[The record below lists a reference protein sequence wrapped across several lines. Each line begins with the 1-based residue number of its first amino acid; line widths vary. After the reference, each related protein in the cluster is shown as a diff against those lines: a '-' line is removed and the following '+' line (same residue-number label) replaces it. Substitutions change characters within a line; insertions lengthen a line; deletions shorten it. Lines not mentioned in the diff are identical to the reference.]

1 MPTAQILS
9 GYNTQLPIIGEI
21 TGLDANARTL
31 DVRTRS
37 GNVFKVHARDS
48 TWFDA
53 VKNLDR
59 LDRRRPRLCAEDAST
74 PCWDNLRVG
83 DIVAVEGIYSRQGE
97 AECYDALAIHELVS
111 HQGYYHF
118 EHTIWWVSQI
128 NAMADRWLD
137 NLFGEKSTY
146 IIDDFSALYR
156 TALNIEGLPVEEQGD
171 KQEMATLSRL
181 IYGLSSAYLMTG
193 EERFFQG
200 ARAGVEYQREAFRSL
215 SADGRFCFWLHARM
229 RDREGRF
236 DVLECLFADDRGSL
250 PLYEQIYA
258 LAGLAQYYRI
268 TNDWE
273 ILYDIQRTIA
283 AFNMFFADRHDS
295 TRGHDGFFSHIDPVE
310 FSPFASKLQND
321 PGGPSNQSQKN
332 WNSVGDHLPAYLI
345 NLLLAL
351 DPLPE
356 IGQGP
361 DAAEFGVELEK
372 FRATCREILDVTAD
386 LIARKFPQDGNSY
399 VCERFDRDWNPNYGW
414 GWQQNRGIVG
424 HNLKIAWNLTRVANY
439 YLSEGRQAD
448 AKRMF
453 DVALKLG
460 HDMARL
466 GIDQIRS
473 GVFDAVERNPHNGMP
488 VQFAWLNTKDF
499 WQQEQGIL
507 AYLIMFGHSAMTDSD
522 GPGNNV
528 ASEFLKL
535 GRELLAFW
543 NLYFLDRDRNGV
555 FFRVGDNAT
564 PVISSTYGDKG
575 GHSISG
581 YHVFELCYLVHVYHR
596 TYLPREQR
604 HHSGLVLH
612 FRPSTSRFRSINVLP
627 DFLGPDTVEIL
638 EVTVDGV
645 GRKVNDPRNFQLP
658 LLEADQGKKVL
669 VRFQQTEKLHKALS
683 PIAIKDKRHF

>member
-1 MPTAQILS
+1 MPTAQQLN
-9 GYNTQLPIIGEI
+9 GFNVQLPIIGEI
-21 TGLDANARTL
+21 TNLDANARTL
-31 DVRTRS
+31 DVKTRS
-37 GNVFKVHARDS
+37 GDVFKVFARDS

-59 LDRRRPRLCAEDAST
+59 IDRKRPRLCTGDGNS
-74 PCWDNLRVG
+74 PCWENLRVG

-97 AECYDALAIHELVS
+97 TECYDALAIHELVS
-111 HQGYYHF
+111 HMGYYHF
-118 EHTIWWVSQI
+118 EHTMWWTTQI

-137 NLFGEKSTY
+137 NLFGDKSTFE
-146 IIDDFSALYR
+146 IDDFSALYR
-156 TALNIEGLPVEEQGD
+156 TALNIEGLPVEEVGD
-171 KQEMATLSRL
+171 RQEMATLSRL
-181 IYGLSSAYLMTG
+181 IYGFSSAYLMTG

-200 ARAGVEYQREAFRSL
+200 ARAGVEYQREAFRSI
-215 SADGRFCFWLHARM
+215 SADGRFCFWFHARM
-229 RDREGRF
+229 RDRYGRF
-236 DVLECLFADDRGSL
+236 DVLDCLFSDDRGTL

-283 AFNMFFADRHDS
+283 AFNTFFADRHDPN
-295 TRGHDGFFSHIDPVE
+295 RGHDGFFSHIDPVE
-310 FSPFASKLQND
+310 FSPFASKLRND

-361 DAAEFGVELEK
+361 DAAEFGFGLEK

-386 LIARKFPQDGNSY
+386 LIARKFPQEGNPY

-439 YLSEGRQAD
+439 YLSEGRKAD
-448 AKRMF
+448 AERMF
-453 DVALKLG
+453 NVALKLG
-460 HDMARL
+460 QDMARL

-473 GVFDAVERNPHNGMP
+473 GVFDALERNPRNGMP

-499 WQQEQGIL
+499 WQQEQGML
-507 AYLIMFGHSAMTDSD
+507 AYLIMFGHSAMTHPE
-522 GPGNNV
+522 GARNQV
-528 ASEFLKL
+528 AGEFLKL
-535 GRELLAFW
+535 GRELQAFW

-555 FFRVGDNAT
+555 FFRVGDNGT

-581 YHVFELCYLVHVYHR
+581 YHVFELSYLAHVYQR

-604 HHSGLVLH
+604 QHSGLVLH
-612 FRPSTSRFRSINVLP
+612 FRPSASRFRSINVLP
-627 DFLGPDTVEIL
+627 DFLGPNTLEIL

-645 GRKVNDPRNFQLP
+645 ARKVDDPKNFQLP
-658 LLEADQGKKVL
+658 LLESDQGRKVL
-669 VRFQQTEKLHKALS
+669 VRFQQTETLHQTLS
-683 PIAIKDKRHF
+683 PLAIKDKRHF

>member
-1 MPTAQILS
+1 MPTAQQLN
-9 GYNTQLPIIGEI
+9 GFNAQLPIIGEI
-21 TGLDANARTL
+21 TQLDANARTL

-59 LDRRRPRLCAEDAST
+59 LDRRRPRLCTDDGNSS
-74 PCWDNLRVG
+74 CWENLRVG
-83 DIVAVEGIYSRQGE
+83 DIVAVEGIYSRHGE

-118 EHTIWWVSQI
+118 EHTFWWIAQI
-128 NAMADRWLD
+128 DALGDRWLD
-137 NLFGEKSTY
+137 NMFGDKSTY
-146 IIDDFSALYR
+146 VIDDFSALYR
-156 TALNIEGLPVEEQGD
+156 TALNIEGLRVEQEGD

-181 IYGLSSAYLMTG
+181 IYGLASAYLMSG
-193 EERFFQG
+193 DERFFQG
-200 ARAGVEYQREAFRSL
+200 ARAGVEYQREAFRSI
-215 SADGRFCFWLHARM
+215 SADGRFCFWIHARM
-229 RDREGRF
+229 RDRYGRF
-236 DVLECLFADDRGSL
+236 DVLECLFADDRGTF

-273 ILYDIQRTIA
+273 VLYDIQRTIA
-283 AFNMFFADRHDS
+283 AFNMFFADRHDPN
-295 TRGHDGFFSHIDPVE
+295 RGHDGFFSHIDPVE
-310 FSPFASKLQND
+310 FSPLASKLRNE

-361 DAAEFGVELEK
+361 DAAEFGLELGK

-386 LIARKFPQDGNSY
+386 LIARKFPQEGSPY

-424 HNLKIAWNLTRVANY
+424 HNLKIAWNLTRVANL
-439 YLSEGRQAD
+439 YLSEGREAD
-448 AKRMF
+448 ARRMF
-453 DVALKLG
+453 DVALKLAQ
-460 HDMARL
+460 DMARL
-466 GIDQIRS
+466 GIDQLRS
-473 GVFDAVERNPHNGMP
+473 GVFDAVERNPRNGMP
-488 VQFAWLNTKDF
+488 MQFAWLNTKDF

-507 AYLIMFGHSAMTDSD
+507 AYLIMFGHSAMTHPDGVRSD
-522 GPGNNV
+522 LTK
-528 ASEFLKL
+528 EFLKL
-535 GRELLAFW
+535 ARELQAFW
-543 NLYFLDRDRNGV
+543 NLYFLDRDRNGI
-555 FFRVGDNAT
+555 FFRVGDNGN
-564 PVISSTYGDKG
+564 PVISATYGDKG
-575 GHSISG
+575 SHSKAG
-581 YHVFELCYLVHVYHR
+581 YHVFELCYLAHVYQR

-612 FRPSTSRFRSINVLP
+612 FRPSASRFRSINVLP
-627 DFLGPDTVEIL
+627 DFLGPDTLEIL

-645 GRKVNDPRNFQLP
+645 PRKIDDPRNFQLP
-658 LLEADQGKKVL
+658 LLESDQGRKIL
-669 VRFQQTEKLHKALS
+669 VRFQQTEKLHKTLS
-683 PIAIKDKRHF
+683 PMAIEDKRHF

>member
-1 MPTAQILS
+1 MPTAQQLN
-9 GYNTQLPIIGEI
+9 GFNVQLPIIGEI
-21 TGLDANARTL
+21 KSLDSNARTL
-31 DVRTRS
+31 DVQTRS

-48 TWFDA
+48 TWFDT

-59 LDRRRPRLCAEDAST
+59 IDRRRPRLCAGDESS
-74 PCWDNLRVG
+74 PCWENLRVG
-83 DIVAVEGIYSRQGE
+83 DIVGVEGIYSRQGDT
-97 AECYDALAIHELVS
+97 ECYDALAIHELVS
-111 HQGYYHF
+111 YLGYYHF

-128 NAMADRWLD
+128 NAMGDRWLD

-146 IIDDFSALYR
+146 VIDDFSALYS
-156 TALNIEGLPVEEQGD
+156 TALNIEGLPVEQQGD

-181 IYGLSSAYLMTG
+181 IYGLSSAYLMSG
-193 EERFFQG
+193 DERFFHG
-200 ARAGVEYQREAFRSL
+200 ARAGVEYQREAFRSI
-215 SADGRFCFWLHARM
+215 SADGRFCLWLHARM
-229 RDREGRF
+229 RDRYGRF
-236 DVLECLFADDRGSL
+236 DVLECLFADDRGSI

-273 ILYDIQRTIA
+273 VLYDIQRTIA
-283 AFNMFFADRHDS
+283 TFNTFFADSHDPA
-295 TRGHDGFFSHIDPVE
+295 RGHDGFFSHIDPVE
-310 FSPFASKLQND
+310 FSPFASKLRND

-361 DAAEFGVELEK
+361 DAGEFGLELEK

-386 LIARKFPQDGNSY
+386 LIARKFPQQGNTY
-399 VCERFDRDWNPNYGW
+399 VCERFDRDWNQNYGW

-439 YLSEGRQAD
+439 YMSQGREAD

-466 GIDQIRS
+466 GIDQLRS
-473 GVFDAVERNPHNGMP
+473 GVFDAVERNPINGMP
-488 VQFAWLNTKDF
+488 VQFTWLNTKDF

-507 AYLIMFGHSAMTDSD
+507 AYLIMFGHSAMTFGGESD
-522 GPGNNV
+522 V
-528 ASEFLKL
+528 TKDFLKL
-535 GRELLAFW
+535 ARELQAFW

-555 FFRVGDNAT
+555 FFRVGDNGT

-581 YHVFELCYLVHVYHR
+581 YHVFELCYLAHVYQR

-604 HHSGLVLH
+604 QHSGLILH
-612 FRPSTSRFRSINVLP
+612 FRPSESRFRSINVLP
-627 DFLGPDTVEIL
+627 DFLGPDTIEIL
-638 EVTVDGV
+638 EVTLDGV
-645 GRKVNDPRNFQLP
+645 QRKVDDPKNFQLP
-658 LLEADQGKKVL
+658 LLESDLGRKVL
-669 VRFQQTEKLHKALS
+669 VRFQQTEKLHKTLVPAG
-683 PIAIKDKRHF
+683 H